1 MKIND
6 ALRTAFE
13 GISSA
18 KVRTMLTM
26 LGIVIGISSVM
37 ILMSLGASAQAL
49 IIDQVQGVGSNL
61 IFVVP
66 GASKGSKMAAPQ
78 SSQGIVIKTL
88 VAADV
93 NALRQ
98 EPSILRLAPD
108 VRGGARVVFENKD
121 TSITYQGSTPEF
133 FAIRNFELARGVAF
147 TNEDVTGA
155 NRVAV
160 IGSQLATDLFGARDP
175 IGKIIRLKNIPFRV
189 IGVLEKK
196 GVGAFG
202 IDEDSLVI
210 IPISVA
216 QKQLL
221 GINYYNT
228 LSIEA
233 QPQYDI
239 NFVKDR
245 ITKVLRFS
253 HRVTDPDKEDFTIRT
268 QEDVLS
274 LLGNITGV
282 LSAFLSAI
290 ASISLIVG
298 GIGIMNIMLV
308 SVLERT
314 KEIGLRKALG
324 AKNAEIILQFL
335 LESVMLTFVGGII
348 GTISGGILSFLI
360 STAIRNFGQP
370 DWTFQ
375 MPMSALILSATV
387 STVTGIVFGL
397 YPARQAAKRS
407 PVEALRY
414 E

>member
-93 NALRQ
+93 NALHQ

-147 TNEDVTGA
+147 TSEDVTGA

-160 IGSQLATDLFGARDP
+160 IGSQLALDLFGARDP

-348 GTISGGILSFLI
+348 GTISGGLLSFLI

-387 STVTGIVFGL
+387 STVTGIIFGL